1 MDDVTLGLLVIVCL
15 QIGLIILIYTR
26 SGNLSSLEEDFHDRL
41 DVMEEGLKVVATVL
55 TELPNLVPQFS
66 IDANPLSQ
74 ILEFFTSLREKSEP
88 SLIDKQLRDDSGRFS
103 DGEEETT

>member
-1 MDDVTLGLLVIVCL
+1 MGILVIVCL

-26 SGNLSSLEEDFHDRL
+26 SGNLSSLEDDFHDRL

>member
-1 MDDVTLGLLVIVCL
+1 MDEVTLWLLVIVCL
-15 QIGLIILIYTR
+15 QIGLIILIYSR

-55 TELPNLVPQFS
+55 SELPNLVPQFS
-66 IDANPLSQ
+66 IEANPLSQ
-74 ILEFFTSLREKSEP
+74 ILEFFTSMREKSEH

-103 DGEEETT
+103 DGEKETT

>member
-1 MDDVTLGLLVIVCL
+1 MDEVTLGILVIVCL

-26 SGNLSSLEEDFHDRL
+26 SGNLSSLEDDFHDRL